1 MSRSS
6 ATSTSADDPGPA
18 QRASWPRGRLPP
30 PTSTRGDV
38 LADMWSGVICR
49 AAPRVTHGRR
59 SQARRCVRPV
69 GPPTCSRS
77 SAIATVPAK
86 YRRLARARRRGF
98 SDLRVTTKIT
108 FALIL
113 MTVVTVAVV
122 VVGLT
127 GVTRLAATADAMY
140 AQDLRATQTAGE
152 MKAQLLLANL
162 SGATAALTP
171 HPEVKVQDR
180 RTADAALKRLSTLGE
195 RFIAE
200 FASGEQKAVLAP
212 ALADVDGYRTLMA
225 EVDALF
231 DAGQVVEG
239 ARRADDLIAMRTSI
253 DGAINTVVS
262 LQDAD
267 SRAGRDL
274 AAATAVQVRIVSM
287 VVAVVGSVLAILLG
301 LAVSRRIGAGIREVK
316 KVTDA
321 LAAGDL
327 TRTASLPQ
335 RDEVGQMAAS
345 LDVATANLRA
355 LVAGAATSS
364 QQVAAA
370 AEELSASTTQVSAGS
385 EETSVQAGV
394 VAAAAEQVSQ
404 NVQSVAAGAEQM
416 GVSIR
421 EIAHNANEAAR
432 VAGQATE
439 VAESTNQTVAR
450 LGVSSGEIGN
460 VLKVITSIAEQ
471 TNLLALNAAIE
482 AARAGESGKGFAVVA
497 AEVKELAQE
506 SAKAAEDIA
515 RRIAAIQVDTT
526 SAVGAIREI
535 ATIVASINDFQR
547 TIASAVE
554 EQTVTTNEMSRGVA
568 VAATGSGEIACNI
581 TGIASATA
589 SNASVFNQMGGAV
602 SELARMSEDLRRRV
616 NRFTYA

>member
-1 MSRSS
+1 
-6 ATSTSADDPGPA
+6 
-18 QRASWPRGRLPP
+18 
-30 PTSTRGDV
+30 
-38 LADMWSGVICR
+38 
-49 AAPRVTHGRR
+49 
-59 SQARRCVRPV
+59 
-69 GPPTCSRS
+69 
-77 SAIATVPAK
+77 
-86 YRRLARARRRGF
+86 
-98 SDLRVTTKIT
+98 
-108 FALIL
+108 